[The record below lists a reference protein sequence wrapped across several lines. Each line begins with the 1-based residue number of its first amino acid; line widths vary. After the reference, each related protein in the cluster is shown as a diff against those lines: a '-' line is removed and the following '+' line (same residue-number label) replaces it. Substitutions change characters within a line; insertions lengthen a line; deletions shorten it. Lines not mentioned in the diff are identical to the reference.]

1 MTLTRAEGARKALHV
16 GMAGFA
22 LLLPELTWGAA
33 LAAAGS
39 AFLFNVFV
47 LPRVTPYFLRK
58 EEGER
63 GFSLGIALYPLVV
76 LFLLLLFRRNLPVA
90 GAGWGYLAFG
100 DGFASL
106 CGMGFGGPRLPW
118 NPRKSFSGF
127 LGYLFFGFL
136 GASFLYG
143 FLSSSSSSRIPSSSE
158 LICLL
163 AGAFAGA
170 AVESLPSELD
180 DNVLPPLVGAT
191 VLACLLW
198 TRGGWAD
205 VFGPGAARGF
215 LVALA
220 VNVVVSGI
228 ALSLRLVRSSGALA
242 GAFLGTVVLAF
253 GTLPLYLLL
262 WVFFAVGTLATRFR
276 KGRKEAMGRAE
287 EGGGRRGAENVLA
300 NVSVAAFCALVSGLG
315 PNGGV
320 FRLAAA
326 AALATALMDTVG
338 TEIGQSIASPTVLLP
353 DFRRVPPGTDGAVS
367 VAGTLA
373 GLAAAAVLAAAGV
386 ATLLLTTRG
395 AVAVVL
401 AACLGTV
408 LESLLGR
415 DGAPWRLS
423 NGHVLNLLNTLAG
436 AAAAPP
442 LLALLGGP
450 G

>member
-1 MTLTRAEGARKALHV
+1 MTLTRAEATRKALHI
-16 GMAGFA
+16 GMGGFA
-22 LLLPELTWGAA
+22 LFLPRLSWGTA
-33 LAAAGS
+33 LAAAGF
-39 AFLFNVFV
+39 AVLFNVFV
-47 LPRVTPYFLRK
+47 LPRATPYFLRK
-58 EEGER
+58 EEGEK

-76 LFLLLLFRRNLPVA
+76 LVLLILFRRNLPVA
-90 GAGWGYLAFG
+90 VAGWGYLAFG

-118 NPRKSFSGF
+118 NSRKTFSGF
-127 LGYLFFGFL
+127 LGYLVFGFL
-136 GASFLYG
+136 GASFLYA
-143 FLSSSSSSRIPSSSE
+143 FLSPPFSIPSSSE
-158 LICLL
+158 LICLF
-163 AGAFAGA
+163 AGALAGA

-180 DNVLPPLVGAT
+180 DNILPPLVGAA
-191 VLACLLW
+191 VLASLLG

-205 VFGPGAARGF
+205 VFSSGALGGF

-228 ALSLRLVRSSGALA
+228 ALSLRLVRASGALA
-242 GAFLGTVVLAF
+242 GALLGTVVLAF
-253 GTLPLYLLL
+253 GTAPLYLLL
-262 WVFFAVGTLATRFR
+262 WVFFGVGTLATRFR

-338 TEIGQSIASPTVLLP
+338 TEVGQAIASPTVLLP

-373 GLAAAAVLAAAGV
+373 GFTAAAVLAAGGV
-386 ATLLLTTRG
+386 ATLLLTTEG

-401 AACLGTV
+401 AAGAGTV

-423 NGHVLNLLNTLAG
+423 NGHVLNFLNTLAG
-436 AAAAPP
+436 AAAAPA
-442 LLALLGGP
+442 LLAAAGTLP
-450 G
+450 

>member
-1 MTLTRAEGARKALHV
+1 MTLTRAEAARKALHI

-22 LLLPELTWGAA
+22 LLLPKLSWGTA

-39 AFLFNVFV
+39 AFLLNVFV
-47 LPRVTPYFLRK
+47 LPRAAPYLLRR

-76 LFLLLLFRRNLPVA
+76 FILLLLFRGNLPVA
-90 GAGWGYLAFG
+90 AAGWGYLAFG

-127 LGYLFFGFL
+127 LGYLLFGFL
-136 GASFLYG
+136 GASFLFG
-143 FLSSSSSSRIPSSSE
+143 FLSSRVPSPSE

-163 AGAFAGA
+163 AGALAGA
-170 AVESLPSELD
+170 ALESLPSELD
-180 DNVLPPLVGAT
+180 DNVLPPLVGAAA
-191 VLACLLW
+191 LACLLG

-205 VFGPGAARGF
+205 VFEAGAARGC
-215 LVALA
+215 LVALS

-228 ALSLRLVRSSGALA
+228 ALSLRLVRASGAFV
-242 GAFLGTVVLAF
+242 GALFGTVVLAF
-253 GTLPLYLLL
+253 GSAPLYLLL
-262 WVFFAVGTLATRFR
+262 WVFFGVGTLATRFR
-276 KGRKEAMGRAE
+276 KARKEAMGKAE
-287 EGGGRRGAENVLA
+287 EEGGRRGAENVIA
-300 NVSVAAFCALVSGLG
+300 NVAVPAFCALVAGLG
-315 PNGGV
+315 PGGDV

-338 TEIGQSIASPTVLLP
+338 TEIGQVVASPTALLP

-373 GLAAAAVLAAAGV
+373 GFAAAAVLAAVGLAT
-386 ATLLLTTRG
+386 TLLTARG

-408 LESLLGR
+408 LESILGR
-415 DGAPWRLS
+415 AGAPWRLS
-423 NGHVLNLLNTLAG
+423 NGHVLNFVNTLAG
-436 AAAAPP
+436 AVAAPAFLAAAG
-442 LLALLGGP
+442 AAS
-450 G
+450 